1 MTKQTQPSTST
12 ALSWVYPVV
21 LGEPAIALDDVFR
34 DAAITHPV
42 DTTLT

>member
-1 MTKQTQPSTST
+1 MTKQTQPST

-34 DAAITHPV
+34 DAAITHPAN
-42 DTTLT
+42 TTLT